1 MREAALVVQI
11 DRGFPLVETADGR
24 RFRCKHAVA
33 LVKGA
38 DMRAQVGDRVQVE
51 VAEDA
56 DIAQIA
62 EIEPRTRELVRR
74 DPAER
79 TVAQVLAVNFDAVIV
94 AHPAHELNERR
105 LERELVLA
113 QSTGA
118 HVVVALT
125 KADLAE
131 STDQVDAVRD
141 HVRAMAAPGVDVV
154 VVSERRPE
162 SIERLRAF
170 IPAGTVAVLIGRSGV
185 GKSSLVN
192 LLAGSEV
199 QETSAVRATD
209 GKGRHTTVNR
219 SMVALPGGGYVVD
232 MPGVRGL
239 GLWDSREGIDAAFPD
254 VAEPA
259 ADCRFRDCT
268 HTNEPGCAVQAAVAA
283 GTLSPERVESYVR
296 LVTENAEQQERNEV
310 AARMRGRG
318 KPHPHRKRR

>member
-11 DRGFPLVETADGR
+11 DRGVPLVETADGR
-24 RFRCKHAVA
+24 RFRCKHAVS

-38 DMRAQVGDRVQVE
+38 DVRAQVGDRVMVD
-51 VAEDA
+51 VADDA

-62 EIEPRTRELVRR
+62 AIEPRTRELVRR

-79 TVAQVLAVNFDAVIV
+79 TVAQVLAVNFDTVIV
-94 AHPAHELNERR
+94 AHPLHELNERR

-118 HVVVALT
+118 QVVIALT

-131 STDQVDAVRD
+131 SSRQVKSVLA
-141 HVRAMAAPGVDVV
+141 HVQAMAAPGVEVV
-154 VVSERRPE
+154 AVSEHDPA
-162 SIERLRAF
+162 SVERLRAF
-170 IPAGTVAVLIGRSGV
+170 IPAGTTAVLIGRSGV

-192 LLAGSEV
+192 LLAGRDV
-199 QETSAVRATD
+199 QETNAVRETD

-219 SMVALPGGGYVVD
+219 SMVALPQGGYVVD

-239 GLWDSREGIDAAFPD
+239 GLGDSREGIDAAFPD
-254 VAEPA
+254 VAGHA

-268 HTNEPGCAVQAAVAA
+268 HGGEPGCAVQAAVAA
-283 GTLSPERVESYVR
+283 GELSPERVASYVR
-296 LVTENAEQQERNEV
+296 LVAENAEQMEKNEV

-318 KPHPHRKRR
+318 KPRPRRRRR

>member
-38 DMRAQVGDRVQVE
+38 DVRAQVGDRVQVE

-94 AHPAHELNERR
+94 AHPVHELNERR

-283 GTLSPERVESYVR
+283 GTLSPERVASYVR

-318 KPHPHRKRR
+318 KPRPHRKRR

>member
-38 DMRAQVGDRVQVE
+38 DVRAQVGDRVQVE

-62 EIEPRTRELVRR
+62 AIEPRTRELVRR

-94 AHPAHELNERR
+94 AHPLHELNERR

-131 STDQVDAVRD
+131 GPHQVDAVVA

-154 VVSERRPE
+154 AVSERSPE

-254 VAEPA
+254 VAAFA

-268 HTNEPGCAVQAAVAA
+268 HAKEPGCAVQAAVARGA
-283 GTLSPERVESYVR
+283 LSPERVASYVR
-296 LVTENAEQQERNEV
+296 LVAENADQQEKNEV

-318 KPHPHRKRR
+318 KPHPRRKRR

>member
-62 EIEPRTRELVRR
+62 QIEPRTRELVRR

-94 AHPAHELNERR
+94 AHLVHELNERR

-131 STDQVDAVRD
+131 SPDQVDAVRD

-283 GTLSPERVESYVR
+283 GTLSPERVASYVR

-318 KPHPHRKRR
+318 KPRPHRKRR

>member
-38 DMRAQVGDRVQVE
+38 DVRAQVGDRVQVE

-94 AHPAHELNERR
+94 AHPVHELNERR

-254 VAEPA
+254 VAGPA
-259 ADCRFRDCT
+259 AYCRFRDCT

-283 GTLSPERVESYVR
+283 GTLSPERVASYVR

-318 KPHPHRKRR
+318 KPCPHRKRR

>member
-38 DMRAQVGDRVQVE
+38 DVRAQVGDRVQVE

-94 AHPAHELNERR
+94 AHPVHELNERR

-131 STDQVDAVRD
+131 SPDQVDAVRD

-219 SMVALPGGGYVVD
+219 SMVALPRGGYVVD

-254 VAEPA
+254 VAGPA
-259 ADCRFRDCT
+259 AGCRFRDCT

-283 GTLSPERVESYVR
+283 GTLSPERVASYVR

>member
-94 AHPAHELNERR
+94 AHPVHELNERR

-131 STDQVDAVRD
+131 SPDQVDAVRD

-254 VAEPA
+254 VAGPA

-268 HTNEPGCAVQAAVAA
+268 HTNEPGCAVQAAVAS
-283 GTLSPERVESYVR
+283 GTLSPERVASYVR

-318 KPHPHRKRR
+318 KPRPHRKRR

>member
-24 RFRCKHAVA
+24 RFRCKHAVS

-38 DMRAQVGDRVQVE
+38 DVRAQVGDRVMVD
-51 VAEDA
+51 VADDA

-62 EIEPRTRELVRR
+62 AIEPRTRELVRR

-79 TVAQVLAVNFDAVIV
+79 TVAQVLAVNFDTVIV
-94 AHPAHELNERR
+94 AHPLHELNERR

-118 HVVVALT
+118 QVVVALT

-131 STDQVDAVRD
+131 SSRQVESVLA
-141 HVRAMAAPGVDVV
+141 HVRAMAAPGVEVV
-154 VVSERRPE
+154 AVSEHDPA
-162 SIERLRAF
+162 SVERLRAF
-170 IPAGTVAVLIGRSGV
+170 IPAGTTAVLIGRSGV

-192 LLAGSEV
+192 LLAGRDV
-199 QETSAVRATD
+199 QETNAVRETD

-219 SMVALPGGGYVVD
+219 SMVALPQGGYVVD

-254 VAEPA
+254 VAGHA

-268 HTNEPGCAVQAAVAA
+268 HGGEPGCAVQAAVTA
-283 GTLSPERVESYVR
+283 GELSSERVASYVR
-296 LVTENAEQQERNEV
+296 LVAENAEQMEKNEV

-318 KPHPHRKRR
+318 KPRPRRRRR

>member
-94 AHPAHELNERR
+94 AHPVHELNERR

-283 GTLSPERVESYVR
+283 GTLSPERVASYVR

-318 KPHPHRKRR
+318 KPRPHRKRR

>member
-38 DMRAQVGDRVQVE
+38 DVRAQVGDRVQVE

-94 AHPAHELNERR
+94 AHPVHELNERR

-131 STDQVDAVRD
+131 SPDQVDAVRD

-318 KPHPHRKRR
+318 KPRPHRKRR

>member
-38 DMRAQVGDRVQVE
+38 DVRAQVGDRVQVE

-94 AHPAHELNERR
+94 AHPVHELNERR

-141 HVRAMAAPGVDVV
+141 HVRAMAAPGVDIV

-283 GTLSPERVESYVR
+283 GTLSPERVASYVR

-318 KPHPHRKRR
+318 KLRPHRKRR

>member
-62 EIEPRTRELVRR
+62 QIEPRTRELVRR

-94 AHPAHELNERR
+94 AHPVHELNERR

-131 STDQVDAVRD
+131 SPDQVDAVRD

-283 GTLSPERVESYVR
+283 GTLSPERVASYVR

-318 KPHPHRKRR
+318 KPRPHRKRR

>member
-38 DMRAQVGDRVQVE
+38 DVRAQVGDRVQVE

-94 AHPAHELNERR
+94 AHPVHELNERR

-318 KPHPHRKRR
+318 KPRPHRKRR